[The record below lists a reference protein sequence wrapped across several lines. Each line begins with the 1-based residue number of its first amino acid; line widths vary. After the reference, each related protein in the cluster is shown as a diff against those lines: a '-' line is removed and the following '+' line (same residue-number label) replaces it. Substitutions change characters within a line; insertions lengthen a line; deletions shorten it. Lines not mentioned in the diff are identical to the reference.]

1 MIQTTINH
9 GHLFC
14 GLGGGARG
22 FNRSAARVGLRTALM
37 RCVGGIDV
45 DRGACDDFH
54 RLTGVPATCLDLAS
68 RAQYIAI
75 NGREPPDGWRE
86 AVPADIRAAML
97 ARPHIWFLSA
107 PCKGFSGLTSE
118 TKSLSPKY
126 QALNELTLRG
136 IWLALE
142 AYADDPVEFIV
153 FENVPRIM
161 SRGRWLLD
169 QIVALLKHYGY
180 AVAETTHDCGK
191 LGGLAQSRKRFLLVA
206 RHTEKVPPFLY
217 EPRMKR
223 LRGVGEVLGKLP
235 MPGDPRAGAL
245 HRVPNLEWK
254 TWVRLAFVEAGKD
267 WRSLNRLAID
277 DGILRDYGIVSAH
290 SGAFGVRQ
298 WGEYTG
304 TVAGESLPSNGA
316 FSVADPRVDG
326 HHKSVQMGVRPWDQA
341 AGVITG
347 KMFVGGGPNAVADPR
362 VDGVHHNVY
371 RVVRWDAP
379 GPTVTGNMRPTCGG
393 GVADPRPA
401 WENRHGSNLRVGEW
415 EEPAGVIHG
424 GGKGPQGGAQSVA
437 DPRMSSWN
445 DDAHRAKLRVTEWE
459 APNFAIT
466 GARGPYSGAVS
477 VADPRPGLQRERGD
491 DYLTSGHYGV
501 VPWHQPSGAVASS
514 MQHDNGRGSVAD
526 PRLPALDDKLA
537 CVILAEDGTWH
548 RPFTTLDMG
557 ALQSLF
563 DPEEFMHF
571 QLQGSSDSAWR
582 ERIGNAVPSDAAAAI
597 GSEIA
602 RTLLL
607 SWSGETFVLSNE
619 PIWVRQQIAAIQ
631 CGSSS

>member
-1 MIQTTINH
+1 
-9 GHLFC
+9 
-14 GLGGGARG
+14 
-22 FNRSAARVGLRTALM
+22 
-37 RCVGGIDV
+37 
-45 DRGACDDFH
+45 
-54 RLTGVPATCLDLAS
+54 
-68 RAQYIAI
+68 
-75 NGREPPDGWRE
+75 
-86 AVPADIRAAML
+86 
-97 ARPHIWFLSA
+97 
-107 PCKGFSGLTSE
+107 
-118 TKSLSPKY
+118 
-126 QALNELTLRG
+126 
-136 IWLALE
+136 
-142 AYADDPVEFIV
+142 
-153 FENVPRIM
+153 
-161 SRGRWLLD
+161 
-169 QIVALLKHYGY
+169 
-180 AVAETTHDCGK
+180 
-191 LGGLAQSRKRFLLVA
+191 
-206 RHTEKVPPFLY
+206 
-217 EPRMKR
+217 
-223 LRGVGEVLGKLP
+223 
-235 MPGDPRAGAL
+235 
-245 HRVPNLEWK
+245 
-254 TWVRLAFVEAGKD
+254 
-267 WRSLNRLAID
+267 
-277 DGILRDYGIVSAH
+277 
-290 SGAFGVRQ
+290 
-298 WGEYTG
+298 
-304 TVAGESLPSNGA
+304 
-316 FSVADPRVDG
+316 
-326 HHKSVQMGVRPWDQA
+326 MGVRPWDQA

-445 DDAHRAKLRVTEWE
+445 DDAHRAKLRVTERE